1 VLTVARAS
9 MLAPCM
15 ASIVASARAIA
26 GLGQ

>member
-1 VLTVARAS
+1 VARAS

-15 ASIVASARAIA
+15 ASTAASARAIA